1 MPKTSATNR
10 KENTHRPKFT
20 TKMICMDFYKKKKK
34 ADNCE
39 IKLKITNK
47 ATLCDKTNKI
57 AITRN
62 KATVTEKQRHIYKK

>member
-1 MPKTSATNR
+1 
-10 KENTHRPKFT
+10 
-20 TKMICMDFYKKKKK
+20 MICMDFYKKKKKK